1 MAQSSGPEYVAG
13 SVILSLCKAESFQM
27 QSAAHCCLWSLPSYV
42 SWEGCGNQYVTCDSN
57 RIDCLSC
64 LLYIA
69 YIVYP
74 ISPLLQL
81 DIPWYIDPSGQNF
94 HLEVEQLSVS
104 PKPPVTLK
112 PEKAHQ
118 REDKCRS
125 DIFFIPENPKSSSHS
140 LACCNSHGPIV
151 GGQSGTY
158 LLAVHSLLNYGSK
171 AEASFSPDDSQE
183 IASASAIIA

>member
-57 RIDCLSC
+57 RINCLSIVCCIYC
-64 LLYIA
+64 LSY
-69 YIVYP
+69 
-74 ISPLLQL
+74 ISPFAAGHPMIHWPFRAKFPSRSGTVFCCLQNHQSL
-81 DIPWYIDPSGQNF
+81 W
-94 HLEVEQLSVS
+94 
-104 PKPPVTLK
+104 K

-125 DIFFIPENPKSSSHS
+125 DIFFIPENPKPSSYS

-151 GGQSGTY
+151 GEQGGTY